1 MSEINNSSGRNRT
14 EDERPRR
21 RRTKRRS
28 PAKTVLKVLGT
39 LLLIGLTT
47 GALLACFAA
56 VYIQTVIMP
65 QATLDLGQYNA
76 GVNSTLYYTDD
87 NGQAHELRTL
97 HGDENRV
104 WMEYEDIPQDLIN
117 ATVAIEDQ
125 RFWTHHGVDWWR
137 TAAAVFYMFTGQD
150 IQGGSTITQQM
161 IKNVTGYNETTVK
174 RKVLEIFRALYVD
187 ETYGKE
193 TTLEWYLNYIFLG
206 RGCYGIYTASYMY
219 FGKPVSELTV
229 AECASLISITNNPSL
244 YDPYINPENNEYRKN
259 LVLQCM
265 LEQGYL
271 SQEEY
276 DEARAQELVFTSSQ
290 VETDESDSDSSEVY
304 SWYEEQVIT
313 DVTADLVDALGIS
326 ELVAYNMVLSGGL
339 SIYTCVDPEL
349 QAIAESVYENTD
361 NFNYPSSSGQQ
372 LQSAITVIDNETG
385 DIVAM
390 VGRVGEKTGNRW
402 RNNATAAYRQP
413 GSAFKPLSVY
423 APALDLGLITPI
435 SIIDDYPYMLS
446 GGSPYPVNSGNA
458 RYRGL
463 TTVSRAL
470 TNSVNTVAYRVLVD
484 LVTPEASF
492 NFVQDKFK
500 IDLVESKQIGDTTYS
515 DMDGAPL
522 SMGGLTDG
530 VTTRDMA
537 AAFAVFPNMG
547 TYQTPRTYTRVL
559 DQDGNVILENSSSSE
574 VVLKESTAYYMNT
587 MLQNVVTSGTGGE
600 ARFSGMHI
608 AGKTGST
615 TSDYDR
621 WFAGYT
627 PYYTAVVWTGYE
639 TPERVRSSGSNPAA
653 VTWRRV
659 MSQIHEGLADQNF
672 SSINN
677 LVSVEYCLDSGLIAT
692 DACRSDP
699 RGNRVASMTLLRDD
713 APTGFC
719 TVHSEASTV
728 TVCTECPILDADGN
742 ETGLYHLAGE
752 FCPEESL
759 ATVSLL
765 DYTRE
770 RVGSASASDDIYLL
784 SYTQEQGTCTV
795 HTSEN
800 VDNPDDPGGLI
811 DPDDPNWPG
820 NPENPTDPDV
830 PVDPTDPTDP
840 SDPDP
845 GTDPG
850 GGTGTDPGGSSSS
863 SGGTPSTT
871 G

>member
-1 MSEINNSSGRNRT
+1 MSEINNSSGRT
-14 EDERPRR
+14 HTGDERPRR
-21 RRTKRRS
+21 RRSRRRS
-28 PAKTVLKVLGT
+28 PVKTALKVVGT
-39 LLLIGLTT
+39 MLLIALTT

-87 NGQAHELRTL
+87 SGQARELRTL

-104 WMEYEDIPQDLIN
+104 WMEFDDIPQDLIN

-125 RFWTHHGVDWWR
+125 RFWKHHGVDWWR

-174 RKVLEIFRALYVD
+174 RKILEIFRALYVD

-193 TTLEWYLNYIFLG
+193 TTLEWYLNYIYMG

-219 FGKPVSELTV
+219 FGKPVTELTV

-244 YDPYINPENNEYRKN
+244 YDPYTNPDNNEYRKN

-290 VETDESDSDSSEVY
+290 VETDETQLNDSAVY

-313 DVTADLVDALGIS
+313 DVTADLMEALGIS
-326 ELVAYNMVLSGGL
+326 ERVAYNMVLSGGL
-339 SIYTCVDPEL
+339 SIYTCVDPQL
-349 QAIAESVYENTD
+349 QEIAESVYGNTE

-372 LQSAITVIDNETG
+372 LQSAITVIDNESG

-423 APALDLGLITPI
+423 APALDMGLVTPI
-435 SIIDDYPYMLS
+435 SIIDDYPYTLS

-463 TTVSRAL
+463 TTISRAL

-484 LVTPEASF
+484 LVTPAESF
-492 NFVQDKFK
+492 DFVEQNFK
-500 IDLVESKQIGDTTYS
+500 IDLVESRQVGEKTYS
-515 DMDGAPL
+515 DKDGAPL
-522 SMGGLTDG
+522 AMGGLTDG
-530 VTTRDMA
+530 VNTRDMA

-547 TYQTPRTYTRVL
+547 TYKEPRTYTKVL
-559 DQDGNVILENSSSSE
+559 DQDGNVILEKGSSSE
-574 VVLKESTAYYMNT
+574 VVLKESTAYYINT
-587 MLQNVVTSGTGGE
+587 MLQNVVTSGTGTE
-600 ARFSGMHI
+600 ARFSGMRI

-615 TSDYDR
+615 TADNDR

-639 TPERVRSSGSNPAA
+639 TPERVRSGGVNPAS

-659 MSQIHEGLADQNF
+659 MSQIHEGLENRNF
-672 SSINN
+672 PSINN
-677 LVSVEYCLDSGLIAT
+677 LVSVEYCLDSGMIAT
-692 DACRSDP
+692 DYCRIDP
-699 RGNRVASMTLLRDD
+699 RGGRVSSMSLLRDD

-719 TVHSEASTV
+719 TVHSEATTV
-728 TVCTECPILDADGN
+728 TVCTECPILDENGE

-752 FCPEESL
+752 FCPEESR
-759 ATVSLL
+759 ATISLL
-765 DYTRE
+765 NYTRE
-770 RVGSASASDDIYLL
+770 RVGSVTALDDNYLL
-784 SYTQEQGTCTV
+784 SFTQEQGPCTL
-795 HTSEN
+795 HTTPIP
-800 VDNPDDPGGLI
+800 VDPDDPGGLI
-811 DPDDPNWPG
+811 DPDDPNGPG
-820 NPENPTDPDV
+820 NPDNPEHPDDPDQPTDPDQ
-830 PVDPTDPTDP
+830 PGDP
-840 SDPDP
+840 S
-845 GTDPG
+845 GTLDPG
-850 GGTGTDPGGSSSS
+850 GTQPGDSDPPAGTG
-863 SGGTPSTT
+863 
-871 G
+871 